1 MVTVCC
7 AVTALV
13 VIANVCEL
21 KPEEI
26 VTLEGTVATA
36 VLLLLTVTI
45 LFAGALPFQ

>member
-13 VIANVCEL
+13 VIANVCEPE
-21 KPEEI
+21 PEEI

-36 VLLLLTVTI
+36 VLLLSVTI
-45 LFAGALPFQ
+45 LFVGALPFQ